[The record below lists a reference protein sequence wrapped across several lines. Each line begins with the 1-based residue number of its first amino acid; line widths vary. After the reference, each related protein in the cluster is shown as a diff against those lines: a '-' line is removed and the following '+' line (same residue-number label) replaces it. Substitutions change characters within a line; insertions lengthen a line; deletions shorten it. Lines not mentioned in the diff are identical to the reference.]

1 MSVRPRKKNDLKL
14 LVKNSQTSKGLNE
27 QAVNELIKSGS
38 EYLKKN
44 NIKSHTID
52 SEIILS
58 KISGISRESILVNS
72 DIRPCKSQIHS
83 FNHFISRRAIS
94 KNPSLIFLRR
104 KSSGAII

>member
-1 MSVRPRKKNDLKL
+1 MTND
-14 LVKNSQTSKGLNE
+14 
-27 QAVNELIKSGS
+27 ELIKSGS

-58 KISGISRESILVNS
+58 KISGISRESIFVNS

-83 FNHFISRRAIS
+83 FNYFNKFVTDKELQRIT
-94 KNPSLIFLRR
+94 KLLRR
-104 KSSGAII
+104 PVWQLPGAEDAGAL